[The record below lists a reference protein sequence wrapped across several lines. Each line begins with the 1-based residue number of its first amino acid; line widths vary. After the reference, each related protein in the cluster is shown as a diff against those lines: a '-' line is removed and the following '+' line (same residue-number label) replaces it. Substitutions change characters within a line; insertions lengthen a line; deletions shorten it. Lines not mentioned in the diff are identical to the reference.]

1 MSLLNF
7 NSAVETVDN
16 VNQRL
21 FDNKKITENEKSDL
35 FSFFEIMHD
44 MDETYIGMYGMTEY
58 DKEIGMTFFTGEK
71 TKSVAG
77 SMHQL
82 SEEISYII
90 KKMNIIIFQPPVSPG
105 WLSLT
110 KDTYIDSIELD
121 HSNFLKN
128 IASKYDNISFID
140 FYTNQNTTF
149 HDSMFYNSIH
159 YNYEGS
165 EIFTDA
171 LLDTIQVRK
180 LID

>member
-44 MDETYIGMYGMTEY
+44 MDETYIGMYGMTDY

-90 KKMNIIIFQPPVSPG
+90 KKLN
-105 WLSLT
+105 
-110 KDTYIDSIELD
+110 
-121 HSNFLKN
+121 
-128 IASKYDNISFID
+128 
-140 FYTNQNTTF
+140 
-149 HDSMFYNSIH
+149 
-159 YNYEGS
+159 
-165 EIFTDA
+165 
-171 LLDTIQVRK
+171 RK
-180 LID
+180 LRWLPKESLSIN